1 MQDIDP
7 MNFKDMAKLKNVNE
21 ADALLHNIKNSANDS
36 DGKNDIK
43 SEYQSLKEVEELK
56 RLVEKQ
62 SFIIHAFCIMLKDK
76 GATNEE
82 FDKALNEAVLLGRR
96 TDYKNIKICP
106 SCGKGLQSMENKPF
120 TAKCLYC
127 GVEILNNPYK
137 KYDGLDP
144 YKVEYKPEPEEPE
157 PYISD
162 DEADE
167 KEFREAADV
176 ISQSFEP
183 YDVTKDL
190 NFDDET

>member
-1 MQDIDP
+1 MKDIDP
-7 MNFKDMAKLKNVNE
+7 MIMKDMAKLKNVNE
-21 ADALLHNIKNSANDS
+21 ADELLHDIKTA
-36 DGKNDIK
+36 KENDIK

-62 SFIIHAFCIMLKDK
+62 SYLLHAFWIMLKEN
-76 GATNEE
+76 GASNEAL
-82 FDKALNEAVLLGRR
+82 DKALNEAVLLGRR
-96 TDYKNIKICP
+96 TDYKNAAVCP
-106 SCGKGLQSMENKPF
+106 NCGKGLQSMENKPF
-120 TAKCLYC
+120 TFKCYYC
-127 GVEILNNPYK
+127 GIEILDNPYK

-144 YKVEYKPEPEEPE
+144 YKADYMSETEEPE

-162 DEADE
+162 DEAEE
-167 KEFREAADV
+167 KEIKEAADV

>member
-1 MQDIDP
+1 MSDIDP
-7 MNFKDMAKLKNVNE
+7 MFIKDMAKLKNVND
-21 ADALLHNIKNSANDS
+21 ADALLRDMK
-36 DGKNDIK
+36 DGAKEGEIK

-62 SFIIHAFCIMLKDK
+62 SCLIHAFWIMLKEK

-82 FDKALNEAVLLGRR
+82 FDKALTEASLLANRK
-96 TDYKNIKICP
+96 DYKNAKTCP
-106 SCGKGLQSMENKPF
+106 NCGKGLQKMENKLF
-120 TAKCLYC
+120 TSKCYYC
-127 GVEILNNPYK
+127 GLEVLNNPYK

-144 YKVEYKPEPEEPE
+144 YNTGYSETVEEPA

-162 DEADE
+162 DEADAQE
-167 KEFREAADV
+167 LKETQDI

>member
-1 MQDIDP
+1 MSDIDP
-7 MNFKDMAKLKNVNE
+7 MFMKDMAKLKNVND
-21 ADALLHNIKNSANDS
+21 ADALLRDMKNGAKE
-36 DGKNDIK
+36 GEIK

-56 RLVEKQ
+56 HLVEKQ
-62 SFIIHAFCIMLKDK
+62 SCLIHAFWIMLKEK

-82 FDKALNEAVLLGRR
+82 FDKALTEASLLANRK
-96 TDYKNIKICP
+96 DYKNVKTCP
-106 SCGKGLQSMENKPF
+106 NCGKGLQKMENKLF
-120 TAKCLYC
+120 TSKCFYC
-127 GVEILNNPYK
+127 GLEVLNNPYK

-144 YKVEYKPEPEEPE
+144 YNTGYAENVEEPA

-162 DEADE
+162 DEADAQE
-167 KEFREAADV
+167 LKETQDI

>member
-7 MNFKDMAKLKNVNE
+7 MVMKDMAKLKNVNE
-21 ADALLHNIKNSANDS
+21 ADALLHSMKNSGE
-36 DGKNDIK
+36 DGKSEIK

-62 SFIIHAFCIMLKDK
+62 SYIIHAFWIMLKEK
-76 GATNEE
+76 GATNDE
-82 FDKALNEAVLLGRR
+82 FDKALTEAVLLGRR
-96 TDYKNIKICP
+96 TDYRSNSACP
-106 SCGKGLQSMENKPF
+106 NCGKSLQSIENKPF
-120 TAKCLYC
+120 ASKCLYC
-127 GVEILNNPYK
+127 GIEILDNPYK
-137 KYDGLDP
+137 KYDGMDP
-144 YKVEYKPEPEEPE
+144 YKIEYRNEPEQPE

-162 DEADE
+162 DEAEE